1 MNRRQVLVAFAA
13 ALGTRGAWAQV
24 AARSGKLAQVGI
36 YLTSPPAALQQHYVS
51 LFLDEMAALGWIEG
65 STVAYQRAYASRNL
79 RWPDDRAEMASV
91 ARGLLERKPDV
102 IWLASSL
109 SAMAMLELT
118 RTVPV
123 VGSAVS
129 EVVERGFAKSMA
141 RPGGNFTGVSNFA
154 WELGAKRF
162 QLLHE
167 MLPKLTRAGVLMHP
181 KNQNCLREL
190 KVIEQAATRAR
201 VTIVRAEM
209 EREDQIDAAFHSL
222 AKNRAEAVLI
232 AHLPL
237 FQNHRKPILKR
248 AAELRIAAVGHR
260 TFFAEDGALLA
271 YSTAL
276 DEQMR
281 RSAHLVDKILK
292 GTPPGDIPI
301 EQPTKF
307 ELVINRTTAKALGL
321 SIPETL
327 LVQADR
333 IID

>member
-1 MNRRQVLVAFAA
+1 MNRREFLVALT
-13 ALGTRGAWAQV
+13 ALCTRGVSAQ
-24 AARSGKLAQVGI
+24 APARTGRLPHVGI
-36 YLTSPPAALQQHYVS
+36 YLTSPPEALQEHYVR
-51 LFLDEMAALGWIEG
+51 LFIDEMRVLGWIDG
-65 STVAYQRAYASRNL
+65 TTVVYQRANASRNL
-79 RWPDDRAEMASV
+79 RWPDDKGEMAAV

-109 SAMAMLELT
+109 SATAMLDLT
-118 RTVPV
+118 RTIPV
-123 VGSAVS
+123 VGGAVS

-167 MLPKLTRAGVLMHP
+167 MIPRLTRVAVLMHP
-181 KNQNCLREL
+181 RNSNCLREL
-190 KVIEQAATRAR
+190 KIIEQAAARTRVA
-201 VTIVRAEM
+201 IVRADM
-209 EREDQIDAAFHSL
+209 EREDQIDSAFHTL

-237 FQNHRKPILKR
+237 FQNFRKPILKR
-248 AAELRIAAVGHR
+248 AADLRIPAVGHR

-292 GTPPGDIPI
+292 GTPAGDIPI

-307 ELVINRTTAKALGL
+307 ELVINRSTAQALGL
-321 SIPETL
+321 TIPETL

>member
-1 MNRRQVLVAFAA
+1 MNRREFLVAFAA
-13 ALGTRGAWAQV
+13 LCARGAAAQV
-24 AARSGKLAQVGI
+24 PARTGKLAQVGI
-36 YLTSPPAALQQHYVS
+36 YLTSPPEALQEHYVG
-51 LFLDEMAALGWIEG
+51 LFTDEMRALGWIDG
-65 STVAYQRAYASRNL
+65 ATVVYQRAYASRNL
-79 RWPDDRAEMASV
+79 RWPDDRGEMTAV
-91 ARGLLERKPDV
+91 ARSLLERKPDV
-102 IWLASSL
+102 IWLASSF
-109 SAMAMLELT
+109 SAMAMLDLT

-123 VGSAVS
+123 VGGAVS

-167 MLPKLTRAGVLMHP
+167 MLPRLTRVGVLMHP
-181 KNQNCLREL
+181 KNSNCLREL
-190 KVIEQAATRAR
+190 KVIEQAAARTR
-201 VTIVRAEM
+201 VTILRAHM
-209 EREDQIDAAFHSL
+209 EREDQMDAAFHAL

-232 AHLPL
+232 THLPL
-237 FQNHRKPILKR
+237 FQNFRKPILKH
-248 AAELRIAAVGHR
+248 AADLRIPAVGHR

-271 YSTAL
+271 YSTVL

-292 GTPPGDIPI
+292 GTPAGDIPI

-307 ELVINRTTAKALGL
+307 ELVINRTTAKTLGIT
-321 SIPETL
+321 IPETL